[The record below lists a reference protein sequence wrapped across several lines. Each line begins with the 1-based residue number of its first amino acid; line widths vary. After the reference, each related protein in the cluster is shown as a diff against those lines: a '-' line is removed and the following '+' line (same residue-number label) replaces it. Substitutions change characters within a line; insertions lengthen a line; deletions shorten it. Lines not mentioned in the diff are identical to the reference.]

1 MLTNRRPDFIM
12 KSQKHY
18 LLGFIVAAL
27 ILTSVGLVVT
37 FGVEREKK
45 DYVWVQHSYEVIIQ
59 LDQIKAVKR
68 QAISSQRAYLLT
80 GKSEMRQQYWKS
92 RERSIIKLDGLQA
105 LVQDNTTQSARVL
118 KLNKIVKQRLA
129 LAAVTIDIYDAR
141 GLPEAQAY
149 ILSNG
154 GLAMDDTINELGQI
168 IRTEESRLLLLRS
181 TSMQKSRRNLYF
193 SAVLGIPV
201 SLLIL
206 FVIYRLL
213 RRENYQRELAES
225 YSNKS
230 NLELSDSVLRLE
242 HVSKQMSLLT
252 QYTGMLQSCNSSED
266 VLDISRQSWAT
277 MMPESAGSI
286 YLIRA
291 SRDHAE
297 VAVSWGQHLAPSNTL
312 PSPDDCWAMRR
323 HQPYILHDLHNSV
336 KCAHIEMPPGGLR
349 TDTACVPLSA
359 QGESMG
365 WVYISAEAGKLPE
378 ESLLKSSAEQLS
390 LALANLRL
398 KEKLKQQT
406 IRDPLTHLFNRRYLE
421 ESFERELARCKR
433 KNLPLSLLMIDLDHF
448 KKFNDTHGHPGGD
461 ALLSDFGKLL
471 RSLCRREDIP
481 CRYGGEEFVM
491 LLPECDIECAKI
503 RAIAIN
509 QATAELQVKHQNL
522 DLARVTA
529 SIGVATFPDHGL
541 DINELI
547 KAADAALYR
556 AKALGRNRSELAN
569 INL

>member
-1 MLTNRRPDFIM
+1 M

-27 ILTSVGLVVT
+27 ILILVGLVVI

-45 DYVWVQHSYEVIIQ
+45 DYAWVQHSYEVISQ
-59 LDQIKAVKR
+59 LDQIKAVKLE
-68 QAISSQRAYLLT
+68 AISSQRAYLLT

-92 RERSIIKLDGLQA
+92 RERSIIKLNGLQA
-105 LVQDNTTQSARVL
+105 LVQDNAIQSARVL
-118 KLNKIVKQRLA
+118 KLNKIVKRRLA
-129 LAAVTIDIYDAR
+129 LAAVTIDINDVK
-141 GLPEAQAY
+141 GLREAQAY

-154 GLAMDDTINELGQI
+154 SLAMDDTIDELGQI
-168 IRTEESRLLLLRS
+168 IRTEESRLLLLRN
-181 TSMQKSRRNLYF
+181 TSMQKSQRNLYF

-252 QYTGMLQSCNSSED
+252 HYTGMLQSCNSSED
-266 VLDISRQSWAT
+266 VLEISRQSWAT

-286 YLIRA
+286 YLVRA

-297 VAVSWGQHLAPSNTL
+297 IAVSWGQHRAPSNIL

-323 HQPYILHDLHNSV
+323 HQPYILRDLHNSV
-336 KCAHIEMPPGGLR
+336 KCAHVEMPPGGLR

-365 WVYISAEAGKLPE
+365 WVYISAEAGKLPD

-398 KEKLKQQT
+398 KEKLKQQS

-461 ALLSDFGKLL
+461 ALLSDFGRLL

-503 RAIAIN
+503 RAVTIN

-541 DINELI
+541 DINGLI

-556 AKALGRNRSELAN
+556 AKALGRNRTELAN
-569 INL
+569 IDL

>member
-1 MLTNRRPDFIM
+1 M
-12 KSQKHY
+12 KNQQHY
-18 LLGFIVAAL
+18 LLGFIVAAM
-27 ILTSVGLVVT
+27 ILVSVGLVVIL
-37 FGVEREKK
+37 GVQREKQ
-45 DYVWVQHSYEVIIQ
+45 DYVWVQHSYEVISQ
-59 LDQIKAVKR
+59 LDQAEALER
-68 QAISSQRAYLLT
+68 DAISSQRAYLLT
-80 GKSEMRQQYWKS
+80 GKSETRQQYWKS
-92 RERSIIKLDGLQA
+92 RERSIIKLNGLRD
-105 LVQDNTTQSARVL
+105 LVQDNKTQSARVR
-118 KLNKIVKQRLA
+118 KLNKIVKRRLA
-129 LAAVTIDIYDAR
+129 LAAVTIDIHDAR

-398 KEKLKQQT
+398 KEKLKQQS

-448 KKFNDTHGHPGGD
+448 KKFNDTYGHPVGD
-461 ALLSDFGKLL
+461 LVLQMVAKALQGSIRNTDY
-471 RSLCRREDIP
+471 CA
-481 CRYGGEEFVM
+481 RYGGEEFVVV
-491 LLPECDIECAKI
+491 LIQADEAQSRILAERIRNAIESLQIQNDDKI
-503 RAIAIN
+503 
-509 QATAELQVKHQNL
+509 L
-522 DLARVTA
+522 RVTV
-529 SIGVATFPDHGL
+529 SIGSATFPL
-541 DINELI
+541 DGTTKQELI
-547 KAADAALYR
+547 DNSDKAMYFS
-556 AKALGRNRSELAN
+556 KQHGRNQVSFFSQVKLMPAAVPASH
-569 INL
+569 

>member
-1 MLTNRRPDFIM
+1 M

-27 ILTSVGLVVT
+27 ILILVGLVVI

-45 DYVWVQHSYEVIIQ
+45 DYAWVQHSYEVISQ
-59 LDQIKAVKR
+59 LDQIKAVKLE
-68 QAISSQRAYLLT
+68 AISSQRAYLLT

-92 RERSIIKLDGLQA
+92 RERSIIKLNGLQT

-118 KLNKIVKQRLA
+118 KLNKIIKRRLA
-129 LAAVTIDIYDAR
+129 LAAVTIDINDVK

-154 GLAMDDTINELGQI
+154 SLAMDDTIDELGQI
-168 IRTEESRLLLLRS
+168 IRTEESRLLLLRN
-181 TSMQKSRRNLYF
+181 TSMQKSQRNLYF

-252 QYTGMLQSCNSSED
+252 HYTGMLQSCNSSED
-266 VLDISRQSWAT
+266 VLEISRQSWAT

-286 YLIRA
+286 YLVRA

-297 VAVSWGQHLAPSNTL
+297 IAVSWGQHRAPSNIL

-323 HQPYILHDLHNSV
+323 HQPYILRDLHNSV
-336 KCAHIEMPPGGLR
+336 KCAHVEMPPGGLR

-365 WVYISAEAGKLPE
+365 WVYISAEAGKLPD

-398 KEKLKQQT
+398 KEKLKQQS

-461 ALLSDFGKLL
+461 ALLSDFGRLL

-503 RAIAIN
+503 RAVTIN

-529 SIGVATFPDHGL
+529 SIGLATFPDHGL
-541 DINELI
+541 DINGLI

-556 AKALGRNRSELAN
+556 AKALGRNRTELAN
-569 INL
+569 IDL

>member
-1 MLTNRRPDFIM
+1 M

-18 LLGFIVAAL
+18 LLGFTVAAL
-27 ILTSVGLVVT
+27 ILISVGLVVI

-45 DYVWVQHSYEVIIQ
+45 DYVWVQHSYEVISQ

-68 QAISSQRAYLLT
+68 EAISSQRAYLLT
-80 GKSEMRQQYWKS
+80 NRSETRQQYWNSRQLTKS
-92 RERSIIKLDGLQA
+92 MLEVLQSMVLD
-105 LVQDNTTQSARVL
+105 NPTQSAYVRE
-118 KLNKIVKQRLA
+118 LNEITERRLA
-129 LAAVTIDIYDAR
+129 LAANAIDIHDED
-141 GLPEAQAY
+141 GLPAAQAF
-149 ILSNG
+149 ILING
-154 GLAMDDTINELGQI
+154 SFELDDKINELGLK
-168 IRTEESRLLLLRS
+168 IRGAETKLLEVRSASMQESRRH
-181 TSMQKSRRNLYF
+181 LYF
-193 SAVLGIPV
+193 SALLGIPI
-201 SLLIL
+201 SLLIISI
-206 FVIYRLL
+206 IYRLL
-213 RRENYQRELAES
+213 RRENAQRERAELQT
-225 YSNKS
+225 NKS
-230 NLELSDSVLRLE
+230 NLDLRDTVAQLERLSQ
-242 HVSKQMSLLT
+242 QMRLLT

-336 KCAHIEMPPGGLR
+336 KCAHIEMPPGGLH

-398 KEKLKQQT
+398 KEKMKQQT

-461 ALLSDFGKLL
+461 ALLSDFGRLL

-491 LLPECDIECAKI
+491 LLPECDIDCAKI

-509 QATAELQVKHQNL
+509 QATSELQVKHQDL
-522 DLARVTA
+522 DHARVTA
-529 SIGVATFPDHGL
+529 SIGVATFPEHGL

-556 AKALGRNRSELAN
+556 AKALGRNRTELAN
-569 INL
+569 IDL

>member
-1 MLTNRRPDFIM
+1 M

-18 LLGFIVAAL
+18 LLGFTVAAL
-27 ILTSVGLVVT
+27 ILISVGLVVI

-45 DYVWVQHSYEVIIQ
+45 DYVWVQHSYEVISQ

-68 QAISSQRAYLLT
+68 EAISSQRAYLLT
-80 GKSEMRQQYWKS
+80 NRSETRQQYWNSRQLTKS
-92 RERSIIKLDGLQA
+92 MLEVLQSMVLD
-105 LVQDNTTQSARVL
+105 NPTQSAYVRE
-118 KLNKIVKQRLA
+118 LNEITERRLA
-129 LAAVTIDIYDAR
+129 LAANAIDIHDED
-141 GLPEAQAY
+141 GLPAAQAF
-149 ILSNG
+149 ILING
-154 GLAMDDTINELGQI
+154 SFELDDKINELGLK
-168 IRTEESRLLLLRS
+168 IRGAETKLLEVRSASMQESRRH
-181 TSMQKSRRNLYF
+181 LYF
-193 SAVLGIPV
+193 SALLGIPI
-201 SLLIL
+201 SLLIISI
-206 FVIYRLL
+206 IYRLL
-213 RRENYQRELAES
+213 RRENAQRERAELQT
-225 YSNKS
+225 NKS
-230 NLELSDSVLRLE
+230 NLDLSDTVAQLERL
-242 HVSKQMSLLT
+242 SQQMRLLT

-349 TDTACVPLSA
+349 TDTACIPLSA

-365 WVYISAEAGKLPE
+365 WVYISADAGKLPE

-398 KEKLKQQT
+398 KEKLKQQS

-461 ALLSDFGKLL
+461 ALLSDFGRLL

-491 LLPECDIECAKI
+491 LLPECDIDCAKI

-509 QATAELQVKHQNL
+509 QATSELQVKHQDL
-522 DLARVTA
+522 DHARVTA
-529 SIGVATFPDHGL
+529 SIGVATFPEHGL

-556 AKALGRNRSELAN
+556 AKALGRNRTELAN
-569 INL
+569 IDL

>member
-1 MLTNRRPDFIM
+1 M

-18 LLGFIVAAL
+18 LLGFTVAAL
-27 ILTSVGLVVT
+27 ILISVGLVVI

-45 DYVWVQHSYEVIIQ
+45 DYVWVQHSYEVISQ

-68 QAISSQRAYLLT
+68 EAISSQRAYLLT
-80 GKSEMRQQYWKS
+80 NRSETRQQYWNSRQLTKS
-92 RERSIIKLDGLQA
+92 MLEVLQSMVLD
-105 LVQDNTTQSARVL
+105 NPTQSAYVRE
-118 KLNKIVKQRLA
+118 LNEITERRLA
-129 LAAVTIDIYDAR
+129 LAANAIDIHDED
-141 GLPEAQAY
+141 GLPAAQAF
-149 ILSNG
+149 ILING
-154 GLAMDDTINELGQI
+154 SFELDDKINELGLK
-168 IRTEESRLLLLRS
+168 IRGAETKLLEVRSASMQESRRH
-181 TSMQKSRRNLYF
+181 LYF
-193 SAVLGIPV
+193 SALLGIPI
-201 SLLIL
+201 SLLIISI
-206 FVIYRLL
+206 IYRLL
-213 RRENYQRELAES
+213 RRENAQRERAELQT
-225 YSNKS
+225 NKS
-230 NLELSDSVLRLE
+230 NLDLSDTVAQLERL
-242 HVSKQMSLLT
+242 SQQMRLLT

-336 KCAHIEMPPGGLR
+336 KCAHIEMPPGGLH

-398 KEKLKQQT
+398 KEKMKQQT

-461 ALLSDFGKLL
+461 ALLSDFGRLL

-491 LLPECDIECAKI
+491 LLPECDIDCAKI

-509 QATAELQVKHQNL
+509 QATSELQVKHQDL
-522 DLARVTA
+522 DHARVTA
-529 SIGVATFPDHGL
+529 SIGVATFPEHGL

-556 AKALGRNRSELAN
+556 AKALGRNRTELAN
-569 INL
+569 IDL

>member
-1 MLTNRRPDFIM
+1 M
-12 KSQKHY
+12 
-18 LLGFIVAAL
+18 
-27 ILTSVGLVVT
+27 GL
-37 FGVEREKK
+37 
-45 DYVWVQHSYEVIIQ
+45 SCSQ
-59 LDQIKAVKR
+59 LDQTMALQR
-68 QAISSQRAYLLT
+68 DAISKQRAYLLT
-80 GKSEMRQQYWKS
+80 SRPENRQQYWKF
-92 RERSIIKLDGLQA
+92 RELSITELQVLQNMVLD
-105 LVQDNTTQSARVL
+105 NPTQNAYVRE
-118 KLNKIVKQRLA
+118 LNEIIPRRLA
-129 LAAVTIDIYDAR
+129 LAAKTIDIHDAE
-141 GLPEAQAY
+141 GLPAAQAF

-154 GLAMDDTINELGQI
+154 SLEMDEKINKLGQQ
-168 IRTEESRLLLLRS
+168 IRQAEAKLLVLGS
-181 TSMQKSRRNLYF
+181 ASMQQSRRTLYF
-193 SAVLGIPV
+193 SAILGIPI
-201 SLLIL
+201 SLIIITL
-206 FVIYRLL
+206 IYRLL
-213 RRENYQRELAES
+213 RRENAQRERAELLT
-225 YSNKS
+225 NKS
-230 NLELSDSVLRLE
+230 NLELRDSVLRLE
-242 HVSKQMSLLT
+242 HLSRQMSLLT
-252 QYTGMLQSCNSSED
+252 QYTGMLQSCNNSED

-286 YLIRA
+286 YLVRA

-297 VAVSWGQHLAPSNTL
+297 IAVSWGQHRAPSNAL
-312 PSPDDCWAMRR
+312 PGPEDCWAMRR
-323 HQPYILHDLHNSV
+323 HQPYILYDLHNSV
-336 KCAHIEMPPGGLR
+336 KCAHIEMPPAGLR
-349 TDTACVPLSA
+349 TDTACIPLSA

-365 WVYISAEAGKLPE
+365 WVYISAEAGKLPD

-398 KEKLKQQT
+398 KEKLKQQS

-433 KNLPLSLLMIDLDHF
+433 RNLPLSLLMIDLDHF

-461 ALLSDFGKLL
+461 ALLSDFGRLL

-491 LLPECDIECAKI
+491 LLPECDIDCAKT
-503 RAIAIN
+503 RAITIN

-556 AKALGRNRSELAN
+556 AKALGRNRTELAN
-569 INL
+569 IDL